1 MNTMSTQKTN
11 FYKNQTKQRC
21 LDQPNITAPYFSTME
36 QVGSHHSLVLSIAE
50 RKDSWFLQCVISTL
64 HHRPMFSTNCMW
76 MCVYMS
82 RAYIYI
88 YIYIFLIAYVKF
100 FKSVCLKTKPTQN
113 LTLTLKSFCSRLFMT
128 ILDRRNTHI
137 F

>member
-11 FYKNQTKQRC
+11 SNKNQTKQRC
-21 LDQPNITAPYFSTME
+21 LHQPNITAPFFFTME

-82 RAYIYI
+82 HAYIYI
-88 YIYIFLIAYVKF
+88 YIYIIDCLCEILQECVPQNQTDTKF
-100 FKSVCLKTKPTQN
+100 NPNPKIILFKVVYDN
-113 LTLTLKSFCSRLFMT
+113 FG
-128 ILDRRNTHI
+128 
-137 F
+137 